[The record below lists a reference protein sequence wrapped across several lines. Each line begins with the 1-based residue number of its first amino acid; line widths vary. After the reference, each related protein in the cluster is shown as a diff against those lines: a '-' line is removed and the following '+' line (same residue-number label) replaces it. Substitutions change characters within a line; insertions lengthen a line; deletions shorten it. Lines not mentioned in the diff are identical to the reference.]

1 MTTETLTTLGE
12 WTHAGESH
20 EILAVACP
28 ISTVPE
34 FNDGQDLQLFCRC
47 QDIQFTIMTD
57 VFLSPHV
64 AALWE
69 AAQRQGLRPR
79 QAPCCDSMVG
89 LLYW

>member
-69 AAQRQGLRPR
+69 AA
-79 QAPCCDSMVG
+79 
-89 LLYW
+89 